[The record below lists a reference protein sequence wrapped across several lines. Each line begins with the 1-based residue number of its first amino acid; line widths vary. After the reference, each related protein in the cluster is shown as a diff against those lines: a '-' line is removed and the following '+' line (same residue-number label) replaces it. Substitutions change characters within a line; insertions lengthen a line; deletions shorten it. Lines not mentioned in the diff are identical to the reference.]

1 MSHIEQDDITRLL
14 RAVNSNS
21 LRVKQ
26 LSVILSSLGLSKHGV
41 KAEQQKRLTQLIQ
54 DLVNNKNVAVFYQI
68 MTDVWAMLNRPSP
81 IPPPA
86 SNSSELLNSHNQNME
101 RLSPSIHRR
110 ERTSDEVRISH
121 KPNWISGSNSLG
133 NKLNIFLRST
143 DQPRLDDM
151 ANDDR
156 LRIFILCTD
165 NFAPN
170 SDIAFPNQC
179 HIRVNNHDLRLNL
192 RGVKKRPG
200 STRPADI
207 TQYLRIRPNYINKIQ
222 FTYDEPIKTFYVLT
236 KTLDDPDIEA
246 TSQILSLKCPLSYS
260 RLQLPCRG
268 ISCRHNQ
275 CFDVNSYLLLQQ
287 QAPTWQCPICN
298 NYTPFSELA
307 IDQYVQEIL
316 ETTAPSLEQVIIE
329 PTGEWRVPT
338 LKLDN
343 TPIEAAN
350 NDADLI
356 CEGTAPADHSGPSSE
371 TGALLQPAPFNM
383 TSRENTNGGAGTKRK
398 ILIDLTFSDDEDDC
412 ENEPRVK
419 RQATIPLSAPSVIS
433 SEMVSG
439 TDMALGINTVPSTG
453 LLNYGTN
460 MSANG
465 VSHIPDQFH
474 SWYASQPQYTPQS
487 DDYEN

>member
-1 MSHIEQDDITRLL
+1 MS
-14 RAVNSNS
+14 S
-21 LRVKQ
+21 
-26 LSVILSSLGLSKHGV
+26 
-41 KAEQQKRLTQLIQ
+41 
-54 DLVNNKNVAVFYQI
+54 
-68 MTDVWAMLNRPSP
+68 WLN
-81 IPPPA
+81 
-86 SNSSELLNSHNQNME
+86 
-101 RLSPSIHRR
+101 
-110 ERTSDEVRISH
+110 
-121 KPNWISGSNSLG
+121 
-133 NKLNIFLRST
+133 
-143 DQPRLDDM
+143 DM

-156 LRIFILCTD
+156 LRIFILCAD

-207 TQYLRIRPNYINKIQ
+207 TQYLRIRPNHVNKIQ
-222 FTYDEPIKTFYVLT
+222 FTYDEPVKTFYLCLYLCRISPIPELVDLVTNGSKITKESVIRELT

-316 ETTAPSLEQVIIE
+316 ETTASSLEQVNIE

-356 CEGTAPADHSGPSSE
+356 CEGTAPPDHSGPSSE
-371 TGALLQPAPFNM
+371 TGAPLQPAPFNM
-383 TSRENTNGGAGTKRK
+383 TSRESTNGGAGTKRK
-398 ILIDLTFSDDEDDC
+398 VLIDLTCSDDEDEDES

-419 RQATIPLSAPSVIS
+419 RQATIPLPAPSVIS
-433 SEMVSG
+433 SEMAPG
-439 TDMALGINTVPSTG
+439 TDTVPSTG
-453 LLNYGTN
+453 LLNFGTN

-465 VSHIPDQFH
+465 VDHTPDQFH

-487 DDYEN
+487 DDYEY